1 MPATSEKQKRF
12 MDAAAHNPSFAK
24 KVGVPQSVAQEFSD
38 KSKGMSFG
46 KGDKTRVDRQG
57 INKPKTD
64 HGGSSLFKK
73 GGEMKESKAMLGKEM
88 AFMKKKG
95 APASMVK
102 HEKAEMMGMKKG
114 GTAAKFMS
122 FSSTGKPAGM
132 KKMAS
137 GGIAASKMGS
147 VRTAAPSVDGLAA
160 KGKTKGA
167 QVKMSGSKPLGMKKG
182 GKA

>member
-1 MPATSEKQKRF
+1 MRSFGSKKVPSVSKKQHNF
-12 MDAAAHNPSFAK
+12 MAAVANNPSFAK
-24 KVGVPQSVAQEFSD
+24 KAGVPQSVGQDFAAAD
-38 KSKGMSFG
+38 KGKKFG
-46 KGDKTRVDRQG
+46 TGTRADLQG
-57 INKPKTD
+57 VNKPKTNQGKNELFNK
-64 HGGSSLFKK
+64 GGS
-73 GGEMKESKAMLGKEM
+73 MKESKAMVGKEM

-95 APASMVK
+95 APASMMK

-114 GTAAKFMS
+114 GI
-122 FSSTGKPAGM
+122 

-147 VRTAAPSVDGLAA
+147 VKTAAPSVDGLAA

-167 QVKMSGSKPLGMKKG
+167 QVKMAGSKPLGMKKG

>member
-24 KVGVPQSVAQEFSD
+24 KVGVPQSVAKEFSG

-46 KGDKTRVDRQG
+46 KGDRTRVDRQG

-64 HGGSSLFKK
+64 HGDSSLFKK
-73 GGEMKESKAMLGKEM
+73 GGEMKESKAMVKKEVS
-88 AFMKKKG
+88 FMKKKG

-102 HEKAEMMGMKKG
+102 HEAAEMGAMKKG
-114 GTAAKFMS
+114 G
-122 FSSTGKPAGM
+122 GV

-147 VRTAAPSVDGLAA
+147 VRTAAPSVDGVAA
-160 KGKTKGA
+160 KGKTKGT
-167 QVKMSGSKPLGMKKG
+167 QIKMSGSKPLGMKMG
-182 GKA
+182 GKVR

>member
-1 MPATSEKQKRF
+1 VPSVSKKQHNFMAAVANNPA
-12 MDAAAHNPSFAK
+12 FAK
-24 KVGVPQSVAQEFSD
+24 KVGVPKSVVQDFAAAD
-38 KSKGMSFG
+38 KGKKFG
-46 KGDKTRVDRQG
+46 TGTRADLQG
-57 INKPKTD
+57 VNKPKTNQ
-64 HGGSSLFKK
+64 GKTELFNK
-73 GGEMKESKAMLGKEM
+73 GGEMKESKAMVGKEM

-102 HEKAEMMGMKKG
+102 HEAAEMGAMKKG
-114 GTAAKFMS
+114 
-122 FSSTGKPAGM
+122 GM

-160 KGKTKGA
+160 KGKTKGT
-167 QVKMSGSKPLGMKKG
+167 QVKMTGSKPLGMKKG

>member
-24 KVGVPQSVAQEFSD
+24 KVGVPQSVAKEFSG

-64 HGGSSLFKK
+64 HGDSSLFKK
-73 GGEMKESKAMLGKEM
+73 GGEMKESKAMVKKEVS
-88 AFMKKKG
+88 FMKKKG

-102 HEKAEMMGMKKG
+102 HEAAEMGAMKKG
-114 GTAAKFMS
+114 G
-122 FSSTGKPAGM
+122 GV

-147 VRTAAPSVDGLAA
+147 VRTAAPSVDGVAA
-160 KGKTKGA
+160 KGKTKGT
-167 QVKMSGSKPLGMKKG
+167 QIKMSGSKPLGMKMG
-182 GKA
+182 GKVR

>member
-1 MPATSEKQKRF
+1 MPSTSKKQHNF
-12 MDAAAHNPSFAK
+12 MAAVANNPAFAK
-24 KVGVPQSVAQEFSD
+24 KVGVPKSVGQDFAAAD
-38 KSKGMSFG
+38 KGKKFG
-46 KGDKTRVDRQG
+46 TGTRADLQG
-57 INKPKTD
+57 VNKPKTNQ
-64 HGGSSLFKK
+64 GKTELFNK
-73 GGEMKESKAMLGKEM
+73 GGEMKESKAMVGKEM

-95 APASMVK
+95 APASMMK

-114 GTAAKFMS
+114 
-122 FSSTGKPAGM
+122 GM

-160 KGKTKGA
+160 KGKTKGT
-167 QVKMSGSKPLGMKKG
+167 QVKMTGSKPLGMKKG

>member
-1 MPATSEKQKRF
+1 MPSVSKKQHNF
-12 MDAAAHNPSFAK
+12 MAAVANNPAFAK
-24 KVGVPQSVAQEFSD
+24 KVGVPKSVGQDFAAAD
-38 KSKGMSFG
+38 KGKKFG
-46 KGDKTRVDRQG
+46 TGTRADLQG
-57 INKPKTD
+57 VNKPKTNQ
-64 HGGSSLFKK
+64 GKTELFNK
-73 GGEMKESKAMLGKEM
+73 GGEMKESKAMVGKEM

-95 APASMVK
+95 APASMIK

-114 GTAAKFMS
+114 
-122 FSSTGKPAGM
+122 GM

-160 KGKTKGA
+160 KGKTKGT
-167 QVKMSGSKPLGMKKG
+167 QVKMAGSKPLGMKKG